1 VEDLG
6 FVGVV
11 LLVVAVFLAIVGMV
25 LSRRTKALKE
35 QLKVG
40 DSLAPELDLERPR
53 PRVTAFHVQGEE
65 AQVTFDVPLPPG
77 DADPVLVELLLS
89 EALEVVHDK
98 QHSLPI
104 DDITKVVV
112 LAGRGGEPRR
122 IGELPLTE
130 PGLLPPLSVVPR
142 LRFASI
148 GFDAL
153 DRQFEE
159 EPVSAPP
166 ELVSVTTSDTLKP
179 IGEELRIPKALD
191 IGLRAQGID
200 PGSMTAADMVR
211 GILRLFGY
219 SISPGADPAV
229 YTASKAGTTT
239 YVREDI
245 YRPGDYPELD
255 EGTVR
260 SFMVGFLN
268 AGADRG
274 LLVSAKFAPFSI
286 YNQEQRE
293 PRVRFVTRERLQKFI
308 DSFSLD

>member
-1 VEDLG
+1 MEDLG
-6 FVGVV
+6 FVGVL
-11 LLVVAVFLAIVGMV
+11 LLVVAILLAIVGTV

-40 DSLAPELDLERPR
+40 DSLAPELDLEQPR
-53 PRVTAFHVQGEE
+53 PRVMAFHVRGDE

-77 DADPVLVELLLS
+77 EPDPVLVELLLS
-89 EALEVVHDK
+89 EAVEVVHDK

-104 DDITKVVV
+104 DEVTKVVV
-112 LAGRGGEPRR
+112 FAGRGEEPRR
-122 IGELPLTE
+122 IEELSLAE
-130 PGLLPPLSVVPR
+130 PGLLPPLSVTPR
-142 LRFASI
+142 LHFASI
-148 GFDAL
+148 GFDAF

-159 EPVSAPP
+159 EPAGTPP
-166 ELVSVTTSDTLKP
+166 ELVTVTASETLKP
-179 IGEELRIPKALD
+179 IGEELRIPKALE

-219 SISPGADPAV
+219 SISPGADPSV
-229 YTASKAGTTT
+229 YTATKAGTTT
-239 YVREDI
+239 YVREDV

-255 EGTVR
+255 EGTIR
-260 SFMVGFLN
+260 SFMVGFLD
-268 AGADRG
+268 ARADRG

-286 YNQEQRE
+286 HNQEQRE

>member
-1 VEDLG
+1 MEDLG

-35 QLKVG
+35 QLEVG

-104 DDITKVVV
+104 EDITKVVV
-112 LAGRGGEPRR
+112 FAGRGGEPRR

-148 GFDAL
+148 GLDAL

-166 ELVSVTTSDTLKP
+166 ELVSVKASDTLKP

-200 PGSMTAADMVR
+200 PGSMTAAAMVR

-229 YTASKAGTTT
+229 YTATKAGTTT
-239 YVREDI
+239 YVREDV

-260 SFMVGFLN
+260 SFMVEFLN